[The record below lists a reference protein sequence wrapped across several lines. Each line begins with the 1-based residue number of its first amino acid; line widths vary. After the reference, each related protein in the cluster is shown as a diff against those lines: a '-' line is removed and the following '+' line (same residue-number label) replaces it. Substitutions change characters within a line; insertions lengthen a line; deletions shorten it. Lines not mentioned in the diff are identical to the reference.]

1 MKFWTFRTGLH
12 IREKSRHTGNVQKF
26 ILPLIYHHVTPTLRF
41 RKERVITVKKT
52 VQIMGIV
59 AAIFLIIGFG
69 LFILAGWGSLVEY
82 HAFEWRGIDPAGASP
97 LVMATNDLSILCAAI
112 GLIFGITAIVLNAVK
127 GSQEV
132 RQTQKSQ
139 LN

>member
-1 MKFWTFRTGLH
+1 M
-12 IREKSRHTGNVQKF
+12 
-26 ILPLIYHHVTPTLRF
+26 
-41 RKERVITVKKT
+41 KKT
-52 VQIMGIV
+52 
-59 AAIFLIIGFG
+59 FYIIGG
-69 LFILAGWGSLVEY
+69 TAVGLLVVGVILFILAGWGSLVEY
-82 HAFEWRGIDPAGASP
+82 HAFEWRGVDPAGASP

>member
-1 MKFWTFRTGLH
+1 M
-12 IREKSRHTGNVQKF
+12 
-26 ILPLIYHHVTPTLRF
+26 YHHVTPALRF

-82 HAFEWRGIDPAGASP
+82 HAFEWKGVDPAGASP
-97 LVMATNDLSILCAAI
+97 LVMATNNLGLWFLGIGFLTGIITLIL
-112 GLIFGITAIVLNAVK
+112 LFTTAIKKARKAHNKHFEQNKTPLTEGQNQIN
-127 GSQEV
+127 S
-132 RQTQKSQ
+132 
-139 LN
+139 

>member
-1 MKFWTFRTGLH
+1 
-12 IREKSRHTGNVQKF
+12 
-26 ILPLIYHHVTPTLRF
+26 
-41 RKERVITVKKT
+41 VITVKKT

-97 LVMATNDLSILCAAI
+97 LVMATNNLSLWFLGI
-112 GLIFGITAIVLNAVK
+112 GFLTTIITFIMFFTIVIKN
-127 GSQEV
+127 V
-132 RQTQKSQ
+132 RKKRSAHLGQTS
-139 LN
+139 

>member
-1 MKFWTFRTGLH
+1 M
-12 IREKSRHTGNVQKF
+12 
-26 ILPLIYHHVTPTLRF
+26 
-41 RKERVITVKKT
+41 KKT

-97 LVMATNDLSILCAAI
+97 LVMASNNLSLWVLGTGFLTGIITLIL
-112 GLIFGITAIVLNAVK
+112 LFTTATKKARKAQNKHSEQNKTPSAEDRE
-127 GSQEV
+127 QM
-132 RQTQKSQ
+132 
-139 LN
+139 NP

>member
-1 MKFWTFRTGLH
+1 M
-12 IREKSRHTGNVQKF
+12 
-26 ILPLIYHHVTPTLRF
+26 
-41 RKERVITVKKT
+41 KKT

-97 LVMATNDLSILCAAI
+97 LVMATNNLSLWFLGI
-112 GLIFGITAIVLNAVK
+112 GFLTTIITFIMFFTIVIKN
-127 GSQEV
+127 V
-132 RQTQKSQ
+132 RKKRSAHLGQTS
-139 LN
+139 

>member
-1 MKFWTFRTGLH
+1 MK
-12 IREKSRHTGNVQKF
+12 KA
-26 ILPLIYHHVTPTLRF
+26 IY
-41 RKERVITVKKT
+41 TV
-52 VQIMGIV
+52 GAV
-59 AAIFLIIGFG
+59 AAVLLVIGFG
-69 LFILAGWGSLVEY
+69 LLILAGWGSLVEY
-82 HAFEWRGIDPAGASP
+82 HAFEWRGVDPAGASP

-112 GLIFGITAIVLNAVK
+112 GLIFGITAIVVNAVK